1 MEPNATFDQNA
12 VNPPAASPLR
22 FPGEDG
28 GRSLTEMAQRDLDAA
43 LQLLADR
50 AQYMT
55 GAAGAAIALR
65 QNGKT
70 DMLCRAS
77 VGENAPEL
85 GALLSAEF
93 GLSGECVRTR
103 QPLRCDDAGRDARVN
118 REICREMGIGS
129 VMVMPVVHDDDV
141 LGVFELFSSEAHA
154 FGAGDLSALERLSQ
168 MVGTAVRLAHA
179 AEELP
184 GRLLAAEPS
193 SEVPPEDVSAAQE
206 QVLAAKT
213 EIAQELPSAMAASA
227 GSALQAPL
235 QGDSTARL
243 KSTPPQQPLF
253 WSAPANASAEARQ
266 PEKPDRSHV
275 PPVLRNLRQCEACGF
290 PVSAGRALCVECEE
304 KRWRGR
310 GPSGGGI

>member
-1 MEPNATFDQNA
+1 METNATLDRNA
-12 VNPPAASPLR
+12 GTGPAASPLR
-22 FPGEDG
+22 FPGEDDG
-28 GRSLTEMAQRDLDAA
+28 HSLAEMAQRDLDAA
-43 LQLLADR
+43 LQLLADH
-50 AQYMT
+50 AQYVT

-70 DMLCRAS
+70 DMQCRAS
-77 VGENAPEL
+77 VGQNAPEL

-118 REICREMGIGS
+118 QEICREMGIGS
-129 VMVMPVVHDDDV
+129 VIVMPVVHDDDV

-168 MVGTAVRLAHA
+168 MVETAVRLAHV

-184 GRLLAAEPS
+184 GRLLEVEPS
-193 SEVPPEDVSAAQE
+193 SEVSAEEISPAQE
-206 QVLAAKT
+206 QAPETKA
-213 EIAQELPSAMAASA
+213 EAAQELPAAIAMPVNPSPQ
-227 GSALQAPL
+227 ALPQR
-235 QGDSTARL
+235 DSTAPP
-243 KSTPPQQPLF
+243 KSTPPQRPRL
-253 WSAPANASAEARQ
+253 WSAPANAGTEARQ
-266 PEKPDRSHV
+266 PERPDQSHV
-275 PPVLRNLRQCEACGF
+275 PPVLRNLRQCETCGF